1 MTGPIGMH
9 ALSVRNAG
17 GRRVEQQ
24 KWDWMEAILGAIVSA
39 IGTVLALTSWI
50 RNRLLDL
57 DHREQEFRKDV
68 DSKIQVLH
76 GRISPM
82 TVEIAE
88 MRQQHHSNIQR
99 LNAIDNSIH
108 ALDVKQDKQMKLLYQ
123 LVGRSKQE
131 EEDDA

>member
-1 MTGPIGMH
+1 M
-9 ALSVRNAG
+9 
-17 GRRVEQQ
+17 VEQP

-39 IGTVLALTSWI
+39 IGTVMALTSWI
-50 RNRLLDL
+50 RNKLLEL
-57 DHREQEFRKDV
+57 DHREQEFRRDI

-76 GRISPM
+76 GRISPI

-108 ALDVKQDKQMKLLYQ
+108 SLDVKQDQQMRLLYQ

-131 EEDDA
+131 EEEDA